1 MSNIKRVFIATLIIL
16 IAGLGSV
23 QAQPIT
29 LDGSVPR
36 DIPFHTSYPDNPII
50 AGESSITG
58 LPFEHLYVPIMLVFD
73 NAQNARPL
81 VGIAQADIVFQ
92 LPNAGAGATK
102 LVGLFADN
110 IPEQAGS
117 SRSARVP
124 FIELREI
131 YNAPLVYAGGPTDNV
146 ASALDIS
153 RSMSSF
159 DLYKKGLSF
168 NLIGAQRA
176 YKSSVDGKGKYFNTM
191 ANLQDIRDQVL
202 GLDTQFIQKPYRFSD
217 TLPVEG
223 VPATD
228 IEVAHFSSKTDD
240 TMGNPASW
248 ARYIYDAEQNS
259 YARMVDTGV
268 FADYS
273 DPDTAVTFSNV
284 IVMRTPYR
292 FYGNYVLL
300 PEMVGSGPAEL
311 FIGGRYIEGGWSRES
326 LQSRIVFVDQN
337 GDEISLQRGHTFI
350 VVGNQATRVTF
361 SAGE

>member
-1 MSNIKRVFIATLIIL
+1 MIIVKRVLIAALILL
-16 IAGLGSV
+16 IAGLGSA

-29 LDGSVPR
+29 LDGSLPR
-36 DIPFHTSYPDNPII
+36 DIPFHTSYPDNPVI
-50 AGESSITG
+50 AGESSVTG
-58 LPFEHLYVPIMLVFD
+58 LPFENLYVPIMMVFD

-102 LVGLFADN
+102 LIGLFADN
-110 IPEQAGS
+110 IPVQAGS

-124 FIELREI
+124 FVELREI
-131 YNAPLVYAGGPTDNV
+131 YNAALVYAGGPTDNV
-146 ASALDIS
+146 SSELDIS
-153 RSMSSF
+153 RSIAKF
-159 DLYKKGLSF
+159 DVYQKGLSF

-176 YKSSVDGKGKYFNTM
+176 FASSVDGKGKYFNTM
-191 ANLQDIRDQVL
+191 ANLQDIRDQAL
-202 GLDTQFIQKPYRFSD
+202 SLDVQYPQRPYRFSD

-223 VPATD
+223 IPATD
-228 IEVAHFSSKTDD
+228 IEVAHFSSKIED

-248 ARYIYDAEQNS
+248 ARYLYDAQTNT

-273 DPDTAVTFSNV
+273 DPDTAVTFSNL
-284 IVMRTPYR
+284 IVMRVKYR

-300 PEMVGSGPAEL
+300 PEMVGNGPAEL

-337 GDEISLQRGHTFI
+337 GEEISLQRGHTFI
-350 VVGNQATRVTF
+350 VVGNEATRVTF